1 MIDPGSADHAS
12 FVSKSWAVI
21 FTVVGSVIRGENR
34 TCTKCSN
41 IFSNLINLFEY
52 FPIYGVPIKVVNTS
66 LQKERTY
73 HCEGMKQSIC
83 S

>member
-34 TCTKCSN
+34 TCTKCSEIIFSNSKN
-41 IFSNLINLFEY
+41 IFSNMVYL
-52 FPIYGVPIKVVNTS
+52 
-66 LQKERTY
+66 
-73 HCEGMKQSIC
+73 
-83 S
+83 